1 MNDRLAFRIILII
14 SIIVF
19 VAVLVLNRKLISP
32 PAVIPSFAYTLPKI
46 NAFINAICTI
56 LLFLSLNAIKK
67 KNITLHKILN
77 LTTFALSALFLIFY
91 VTFHYLVQET
101 HYGGSGAIKAVYYF
115 VLITHIITAAIVLPL
130 VLYSFY
136 HALQGN
142 LVKHRK
148 IAKWA
153 WPIWIYVTFTG
164 VIVYL
169 MISPYD
175 QF

>member
-1 MNDRLAFRIILII
+1 M
-14 SIIVF
+14 
-19 VAVLVLNRKLISP
+19 
-32 PAVIPSFAYTLPKI
+32 
-46 NAFINAICTI
+46 
-56 LLFLSLNAIKK
+56 
-67 KNITLHKILN
+67 
-77 LTTFALSALFLIFY
+77 
-91 VTFHYLVQET
+91 VQET

-169 MISPYD
+169 MISPYY